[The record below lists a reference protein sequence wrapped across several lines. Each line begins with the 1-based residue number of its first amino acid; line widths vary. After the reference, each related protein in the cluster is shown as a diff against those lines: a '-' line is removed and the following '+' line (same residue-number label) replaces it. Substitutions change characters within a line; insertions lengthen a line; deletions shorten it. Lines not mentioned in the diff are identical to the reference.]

1 MRQIPGQLEVKILAP
16 IGDRSVQS
24 GKVLSGLS
32 PVVAASLFR
41 AEIAV
46 DFGKLLEGLL
56 ERLRGRF
63 FPSVADGEETF
74 QTKVHARYFGSRGM
88 EDLMFGI
95 GDEDEENVPQGI
107 PLNGECFDPP
117 LDLSGLEKT
126 VLLLADPQPVAG
138 QRVAGLFQGET
149 LVLDQLLE
157 CRRPHL
163 A

>member
-1 MRQIPGQLEVKILAP
+1 
-16 IGDRSVQS
+16 
-24 GKVLSGLS
+24 
-32 PVVAASLFR
+32 
-41 AEIAV
+41 
-46 DFGKLLEGLL
+46 
-56 ERLRGRF
+56 
-63 FPSVADGEETF
+63 
-74 QTKVHARYFGSRGM
+74 M